1 MKKSIFVLIQTI
13 VFSNLLY
20 SQPQSY
26 SYYSKLDIDS
36 ISNSEAKFLDE
47 IEDDLYVYANDSKS
61 IKYADINGV
70 LNPMTHEE
78 FKYINQNSLK
88 SSKYQNYL
96 IWNSRFDSAY
106 FISFSRLYIDSS
118 SKTSN
123 AEYTRFITPLYYYK
137 SFLDSNRYTN
147 LQNIILQYLTHAYSI
162 VQYDSNNIST
172 AKINIDSTKLLSQ
185 APINKFSELLYQ
197 ATSDGDLSVFGDPTT
212 KDILTRG
219 QWNTIN
225 SSPIT
230 IKTGDQTISTRKLH
244 APLNILI
251 LTQWEVYNIQASLL
265 IDYLQ
270 PAFKIQRNIIS
281 IGLEFDNQKSVYYK
295 YEDIK
300 TFCDKTNLSFEAFNQ
315 IFISLSLDKLAP
327 QYK

>member
-1 MKKSIFVLIQTI
+1 MKKSIFVLIQAI

-36 ISNSEAKFLDE
+36 IANSDAKFLDE

-96 IWNSRFDSAY
+96 IWNSRFDNAY

-118 SKTSN
+118 SKTAN

-147 LQNIILQYLTHAYSI
+147 LQNIIIKYLKHAYSI
-162 VQYDSNNIST
+162 VPYDSNNVST
-172 AKINIDSTKLLSQ
+172 AKIKIDSTKLLSQ
-185 APINKFSELLYQ
+185 APINIFSELLYQ

-212 KDILTRG
+212 K
-219 QWNTIN
+219 
-225 SSPIT
+225 
-230 IKTGDQTISTRKLH
+230 
-244 APLNILI
+244 
-251 LTQWEVYNIQASLL
+251 
-265 IDYLQ
+265 
-270 PAFKIQRNIIS
+270 
-281 IGLEFDNQKSVYYK
+281 
-295 YEDIK
+295 
-300 TFCDKTNLSFEAFNQ
+300 TF
-315 IFISLSLDKLAP
+315 
-327 QYK
+327 